1 MTHKKILHLSEF
13 DLQVVFYCFPMNC
26 SHSKP
31 FFNAS
36 NWKKGFH
43 WDWNNIQ
50 KKLFKWKCIIV
61 MRISSSKFFLNSVW
75 MKINLSVYITG
86 WFYNSVIKK
95 KVLGVL
101 RENQT
106 CPDLICLVVFLF
118 GFVIF
123 KKFEISFRH
132 WLNLKD
138 RNHSQWNDFP
148 SKFTRNLF
156 LNHEKLFH

>member
-101 RENQT
+101 RENQIDVKHVT
-106 CPDLICLVVFLF
+106 WPYLF
-118 GFVIF
+118 GGFPFWFCNFQKVRDQFQTLI
-123 KKFEISFRH
+123 KFER
-132 WLNLKD
+132 
-138 RNHSQWNDFP
+138 
-148 SKFTRNLF
+148 
-156 LNHEKLFH
+156 